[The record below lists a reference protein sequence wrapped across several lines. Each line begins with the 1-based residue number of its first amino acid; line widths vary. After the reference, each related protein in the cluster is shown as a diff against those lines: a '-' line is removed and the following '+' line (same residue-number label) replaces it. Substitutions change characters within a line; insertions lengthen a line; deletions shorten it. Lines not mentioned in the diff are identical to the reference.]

1 MSHFTK
7 TWKLFL
13 ILLVLSLAASIS
25 AQAQN
30 IIYVRCGGYPQV
42 RSINE
47 AVALATPGSTIA
59 VCGVQGVYVENVDV
73 NKDGLKFVNIF
84 GTPILFC
91 RNTSG
96 SGFDFH
102 ANNGTIQG
110 FYISKCSSGIS
121 VEPSFGGEMIQSNT
135 LTGNG
140 NGVSLNSADGG
151 NQITHNS
158 ISHNTND
165 GIFDYSPQG
174 DTFSNNDIRS
184 NGANGIEV
192 SSTTGGC
199 TAPCATVTQN
209 LSTLNSNDGLYLN
222 NASKIL
228 ITKNYLLQN
237 NNDGL
242 EANTSVHNRIGQNQV
257 NKNGVFGI
265 EMHSNTANSL
275 IDSNQM
281 HNNVVHD
288 GQDEG
293 NPGPHNTWTNDDGD
307 VCSPTTICT

>member
-7 TWKLFL
+7 NWKLLLTFL
-13 ILLVLSLAASIS
+13 ALSLSASIG
-25 AQAQN
+25 AQAQS
-30 IIYVRCGGYPQV
+30 IIYVRCGGFPQV
-42 RSINE
+42 HTISA
-47 AVALATPGSTIA
+47 AVALATPGSTIL
-59 VCGVQGVYVENVDV
+59 VCGVQGTYVENVTV
-73 NKDGLKFVNIF
+73 NKDGLKFQNIF
-84 GTPILFC
+84 GTPILLC
-91 RNTSG
+91 RNSSG
-96 SGFDFH
+96 NGFDFL
-102 ANNGTIQG
+102 ANNGSIQG
-110 FYISKCSSGIS
+110 FYISRCSSGIS
-121 VEPSFGGEMIQSNT
+121 VEPSFGGELIQSNT

-151 NQITHNS
+151 NQITRNS

-165 GIFDYSPQG
+165 GIFDFSPQG

-192 SSTTGGC
+192 STTSGC
-199 TAPCATVTQN
+199 TAPCATVTSN

-222 NASKIL
+222 HASKIM
-228 ITKNYLLQN
+228 INKNYLLQN

-242 EANTSVHNRIGQNQV
+242 EANTSANNRISQNQV

-275 IDSNQM
+275 LDSNQM
-281 HNNVVHD
+281 HNNTVHD

-307 VCSPTTICT
+307 VCSPSSICI